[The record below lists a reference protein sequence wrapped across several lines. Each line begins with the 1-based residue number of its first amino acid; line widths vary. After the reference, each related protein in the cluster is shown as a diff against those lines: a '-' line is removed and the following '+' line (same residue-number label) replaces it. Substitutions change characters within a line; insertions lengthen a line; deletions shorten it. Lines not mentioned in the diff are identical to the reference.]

1 MPGGV
6 FSDAEFEA
14 VTKLVQ
20 ADMVHKFVH
29 KKSRVFGMI
38 RKEPTWPGDPQHEVK
53 WKVADGGGGGATFSG
68 ARGNT
73 SYGTYKKPVVDRILR
88 YQFGRIDNIS
98 AKATKTKAGSAL
110 ALATEAID
118 DAWKGWGRR
127 NGHII
132 WSDPGCSLAQ
142 IAEDLGSNVYRLT
155 DPRATIY
162 FTLKQKLQASADD
175 GNTSTDTLYAG
186 EAIVVGISHADGTI
200 TLDNG
205 AALNPGTGLAAGDF
219 VFAFDTFQQGL
230 IGIPGWIPPTAPVPG
245 EDFYGVDR
253 SIWPDRMAG
262 TRFEAREAIL
272 PATERFAA
280 QIDFV
285 GGEPKI
291 IVVNSLRFSEIK
303 LELQATT
310 EIKVN
315 VKETNI
321 PNGPTWSF
329 RAPVYQSPWGPMP
342 IVADR
347 YAPYRYMWM
356 LDPESFYLKSLDAW
370 PHYADENGGI
380 LHPLEGDDASRF
392 VMRGVGQLCCTR
404 PFDNGVMDLDPS

>member
-1 MPGGV
+1 MAGV
-6 FSDAEFEA
+6 FGDAEFRD

-20 ADMVHKFVH
+20 ADMVHKFEH

-53 WKVADGGGGGATFSG
+53 WKVADGGGGGATFAG

-73 SYGTYKKPVVDRILR
+73 GYGTYKKPVVGRILR
-88 YQFGRIDNIS
+88 YQFGRIDNIT
-98 AKATKTKAGSAL
+98 AKATKDKAGSAL
-110 ALATEAID
+110 SLATEAID

-142 IAEDLGSNVYRLT
+142 IDAALGGNEYRLT
-155 DPRATIY
+155 DRRATIY
-162 FTLKQKLQASADD
+162 FTLKMKIEASVAD
-175 GNTSTDTLYAG
+175 GNAPGDVLYAG
-186 EAIVVGISHADGTI
+186 EALVVGISHERGTI

-205 AALNPGTGLAAGDF
+205 AALNPGTGLAAGDY

-230 IGIPGWIPPTAPVPG
+230 IGIPSWIPPVAPVAG
-245 EDFYGVDR
+245 EDFNGVDR
-253 SIWPDRMAG
+253 SIWPERMAG
-262 TRFEAREAIL
+262 TRTVAREAIL

-280 QIDFV
+280 EIDFA
-285 GGEPKI
+285 GGEPKV
-291 IVVNSLRFSEIK
+291 IVVNSLRFSDIK

-310 EIKVN
+310 EIQVN
-315 VKETNI
+315 VKDTSR
-321 PNGPTWSF
+321 PDGPTWSF
-329 RAPVYQSPWGPMP
+329 KAPVYQSPWGPMP
-342 IVADR
+342 IMADR

-370 PHYADENGGI
+370 PHYADENGGM
-380 LHPLEGDDASRF
+380 LHPLEGEDASRF

-404 PFDNGVMDLDPS
+404 PFDNGVMDLDPA